1 MALVQDQSLLIYK
14 LRLGL
19 LNTRESVAQRIVTL
33 PRRDENEY
41 VAAMMPRMTTGHTT
55 HDDTS
60 GSSFRLFRPPV
71 ISRREQ
77 PQMPLGVPMHLQLAG
92 VASGSGHSPGGL
104 GSSSG
109 LAATSQADLHRRLPD
124 VMSGSSVVLPG
135 GRPSANPVSMT
146 ALGQGVVTTGR
157 MMFDRSMQ
165 RMHATGTPDGN
176 SALLS
181 AQRDLAKLIKSL
193 GPPQQHTPPP
203 VDDHRLLPSNIP
215 NTCTIHPIVASIV
228 PQTPLPVATM
238 VEPLKPHFTTP
249 VESVMT
255 TTVKP
260 TAHTGVPISLHSSGD
275 KHPHR
280 DVLSTERIPVPL
292 PAHPLIN
299 YHTPVADRRI
309 DHVNRTNLVYPRSS
323 SVPPEHK
330 ETFTPT
336 TVVPRAATT
345 TTAVPLSGPVES
357 HPLVIERRQHQ
368 RSNSEPGNVPPERL
382 CSKRRSF
389 RVEIPEESATNSRNF
404 TAAGNGNGN
413 GDGDGGD
420 DGRSVSIG
428 SPSQY
433 SIPTESRESVSD
445 QQLPMILTDGAGGR
459 MSPDTDSIEFEEQGI
474 DLDAVK
480 SVAIVNRAS
489 ISVLNSFKS
498 LKPIDHSCTAQDAV
512 VGSLSRSVKIASGEH
527 PHGDV
532 VLTAN
537 AIATTDK
544 VESLKNNQSIDEVVK
559 PAVDQVKSL
568 EHVYEIQTD
577 ESALKTH
584 QNMFSKRLLS
594 PSYGGPIVS
603 KTLES
608 LGSTGVSQQ
617 PSSVLDPKHISAL
630 SAMMDRKPSRI
641 NPFAQTYAI
650 FSGKSISNPMSLLI
664 FLPFSQEPFKPLCI
678 SVKPDAS
685 VEEVIG
691 FTLFEYFD
699 VARLPQ
705 LPESAWFI
713 TNWSLRI
720 VEDDGTI
727 DDDFPALD
735 RSRKIQKFAFDRFAL
750 YEITPIEAPPA
761 RTLPRG
767 TPQPSSPKIEE
778 SGHSLGTDVP
788 TGTTGASSA
797 SVFLKVHL
805 YSTLE
810 IKQTTTMQ
818 MPLNI
823 PMSEVFNRI
832 CLKRKYDPKDYVL
845 KMADT
850 KTDVPLEKTLAQL
863 DAIEFCVLKR
873 SSGGAGDIFLRPPD
887 EPIGEDADDKLF
899 LTTEDLRSVYKQY
912 YVIYKHLMGRH
923 ERNLTIDGEYIHLV
937 ASEGKALFDMGKTTN
952 SFHVSA
958 VVSCKQVKKKSA
970 NFKLVVRRNHD
981 SKVYD
986 LEASND
992 TDARDI
998 CARVTAMHAL
1008 IQISNG
1014 TENT

>member
-203 VDDHRLLPSNIP
+203 VDDHRLLPRAQVS
-215 NTCTIHPIVASIV
+215 
-228 PQTPLPVATM
+228 
-238 VEPLKPHFTTP
+238 
-249 VESVMT
+249 
-255 TTVKP
+255 
-260 TAHTGVPISLHSSGD
+260 
-275 KHPHR
+275 
-280 DVLSTERIPVPL
+280 
-292 PAHPLIN
+292 
-299 YHTPVADRRI
+299 
-309 DHVNRTNLVYPRSS
+309 
-323 SVPPEHK
+323 PPEHK

-584 QNMFSKRLLS
+584 PNMFSKRLLS

>member
-215 NTCTIHPIVASIV
+215 NTCTIHPIVALYSS
-228 PQTPLPVATM
+228 PNTSSSRYNEMSCL
-238 VEPLKPHFTTP
+238 L
-249 VESVMT
+249 SVF
-255 TTVKP
+255 
-260 TAHTGVPISLHSSGD
+260 
-275 KHPHR
+275 
-280 DVLSTERIPVPL
+280 LSRFQLT
-292 PAHPLIN
+292 PLIN

-330 ETFTPT
+330 EAFTPT

-584 QNMFSKRLLS
+584 PNMFSKRLLS